1 MKESRKVIGLNFD
14 VVKKEN
20 REIIEFH
27 NVGQEDMPVFEALS
41 KESKVAYEAFKKWRV
56 PQIVISEAYQKYGA
70 EDFYKIYLNVENA
83 IANGKIKNKGGY
95 AATCLRGGYTYE
107 GNVNKKITDEIKQIS
122 PEEILETKRL
132 EEKIEKLTNEEKEKI
147 TQGLLNKFANDA
159 VTITI
164 IKNKTFDEIKQ
175 NFFGKKILTEYIRN
189 MK

>member
-1 MKESRKVIGLNFD
+1 
-14 VVKKEN
+14 
-20 REIIEFH
+20 
-27 NVGQEDMPVFEALS
+27 MPVFEALS